1 MVGVPGTENTKRD
14 PKSHLVQCGVFGRS
28 LCSELAVS
36 ERREWLVTNGLGG
49 FACGTVAGMLTRR
62 YHGILVAA
70 LEPPLGRRLL
80 VATFDEVAHYDGR
93 SYALATNRYRD
104 GTIDPRGYE
113 VIERFE
119 TDGTM
124 PVWTFALGDALVEK
138 RIWMEY
144 GENTTYVRYTF
155 VRGRSEIDLSVRPFT
170 DDRDYH
176 GTTHAS
182 LRMPL
187 VSTIADGVRIDAF
200 AGATPVFVTAH
211 AAAFEAQPLWYRDFL
226 LAREAD
232 RGLDATEDHF
242 SPGTFS
248 IRLAPSESATFV
260 ASVHADV
267 DLAGALDRA
276 RARDAILRQ
285 TYRSA
290 HPETEP
296 PAWIERLTLAADR
309 FIVKRTTAGVEG
321 RTIVAGYP
329 WFGDW
334 GRDTMIALPGLL
346 LATGRAELAREILA
360 TFARFIDGG
369 MLPNALP
376 EPGSALEYN
385 TVDAALWFVEAVAA
399 YRDATG
405 DADFVSSIFGKLEE
419 IVDATLGGTRFGIRV
434 EADGLVYAG
443 TENTQLTWMDARV
456 DGIAV
461 TPRIGKPI
469 EICALWYNALS
480 RLAELAPDAARD
492 AARFTALAETTRAGF
507 DRFWNLERD
516 YPFDVIDGPGGND
529 SAIRPN
535 AIFAVS
541 LKHSPLSVE
550 RQRAIVRTCATTLYA
565 RTGLR
570 SLAPDDPHY
579 RNAYGGS
586 PAQRDGAYHQGTAW
600 LWLLGPFICASLRVT
615 DDADAVRALFE
626 PIADALDANA
636 IGFLAE
642 LNEPEAPFAPDG
654 AFAQAW
660 SVGEI
665 LRAWH
670 ATLAQ

>member
-1 MVGVPGTENTKRD
+1 
-14 PKSHLVQCGVFGRS
+14 VQCGVFGRS
-28 LCSELAVS
+28 LCSELAIS

-49 FACGTVAGMLTRR
+49 FACGTVAGLLTRR
-62 YHGILVAA
+62 YHGILIAA

-80 VATFDEVAHYDGR
+80 VATFDEAAFYDGR
-93 SYALATNRYRD
+93 TYALATNRYRD
-104 GTIDPRGYE
+104 GTIDPRGYNA
-113 VIERFE
+113 IERFE
-119 TDGTM
+119 TDGTT

-144 GENTTYVRYTF
+144 GENTTYVRYTYL
-155 VRGRSEIDLSVRPFT
+155 RGRSELDLSVRPFT

-176 GTTHAS
+176 GSTHAS

-187 VSTIADGVRIDAF
+187 VSSIVDGVRIDAF
-200 AGATPVFVTAH
+200 AAATPVFVAAH
-211 AAAFEAQPLWYRDFL
+211 GAVFDAQPLWYRDFS

-248 IRLAPSESATFV
+248 LRLGPGESATFV

-267 DLAGALDRA
+267 ELAGALDRA
-276 RARDAILRQ
+276 RARDAMLRQ
-285 TYRSA
+285 TYRRA
-290 HPETEP
+290 HPATEP
-296 PAWIERLTLAADR
+296 PAWVDRLTLAADR
-309 FIVKRTTAGVEG
+309 FIVKRTTGGIEG
-321 RTIVAGYP
+321 RTIIAGYP

-346 LATGRAELAREILA
+346 LATGRADLAREILA

-376 EPGSALEYN
+376 EPGSPLEYN

-399 YRDATG
+399 YRHATG
-405 DADFVSSIFGKLEE
+405 DAAFVASIFAQLES
-419 IVDATLGGTRFGIRV
+419 IVDATLGGTRYGIRV
-434 EADGLVYAG
+434 EADGLVHAG

-469 EICALWYNALS
+469 EISALWYNALS

-492 AARFTALAETTRAGF
+492 PARFTALAQTTHAGF
-507 DRFWNLERD
+507 DRFWNRERD
-516 YPFDVIDGPGGND
+516 YAFDVIDGPGGND
-529 SAIRPN
+529 PAIRPN
-535 AIFAVS
+535 ALFAVS
-541 LKHSPLSVE
+541 LKHSPFSLE
-550 RQRAIVRTCATTLYA
+550 RRRAIVRTCARTLYA

-579 RNAYGGS
+579 RSVYGGS
-586 PAQRDGAYHQGTAW
+586 PAERDGAYHQGTAW
-600 LWLLGPFICASLRVT
+600 VWLLGPFISASLRVAE
-615 DDADAVRALFE
+615 DADAVRALFE

-642 LNEPEAPFAPDG
+642 LNEPESPFAPDG

-660 SVGEI
+660 SVGEV

-670 ATLAQ
+670 AALAQ